1 MQVFWANGFNITD
14 FTNLPFVY
22 CLLFT
27 SLSLSPLTPTLLLK
41 RLHLLP
47 TWTTSLCVSPFRS
60 LSCQTQSSTE
70 IIRTSEEM
78 ESVSGAARRPCFV
91 EEDDGLASL
100 ADMEAG
106 FSGSNHP
113 FYSRPMCFA
122 RRSGSFRNVSP
133 AMASFSSSSSFSPRS
148 GRFCDARFEE
158 HHQPHFL
165 DACFLCKKPL
175 GDNRDIFMYRLV
187 DYPLQIHWSISLFFS
202 FQNLAILVEFCEQI
216 NVWVSGNLNIFPENK
231 RKIPLFFL
239 STAKQ
244 KIGWIWEKPLLCGLF
259 RFGRNGSGFDVFS
272 VNNKMVVGFW
282 ISVWLV

>member
-1 MQVFWANGFNITD
+1 MNHI
-14 FTNLPFVY
+14 
-22 CLLFT
+22 
-27 SLSLSPLTPTLLLK
+27 
-41 RLHLLP
+41 
-47 TWTTSLCVSPFRS
+47 SLCFSVSPFRS
-60 LSCQTQSSTE
+60 LSCETHSSTE

-78 ESVSGAARRPCFV
+78 ESVSGVARRPCFID
-91 EEDDGLASL
+91 EDDGLASL

-175 GDNRDIFMYRLV
+175 GDNRDIFMYSHSLRSLFSLV
-187 DYPLQIHWSISLFFS
+187 SPPPFPVTLPSLLSPICLPRDSAISLVPIISLFSLIYLPRDSAISLFS
-202 FQNLAILVEFCEQI
+202 LISNTHSISIRILKTLHLFQSIHSPLSHNL
-216 NVWVSGNLNIFPENK
+216 S
-231 RKIPLFFL
+231 KIPAQIFFIIVSRVL
-239 STAKQ
+239 HREYLQIFVPMGHLIARHHTQ
-244 KIGWIWEKPLLCGLF
+244 L
-259 RFGRNGSGFDVFS
+259 R
-272 VNNKMVVGFW
+272 
-282 ISVWLV
+282 